1 LLMIR
6 PCSVVAVE
14 VKPGEDAVLECRAPS
29 GASATVLEWT
39 KADLPAD
46 EYFFFYRNG
55 RSYEKYQHPSFRGR
69 VVLQNPS
76 GVQNGDVSVVLK
88 NVSLED
94 MGTYRCRVLMS
105 STGSGAKEHSE
116 VIQLRNVMHSGT
128 TEEPEE
134 DRGQA
139 EKVATEEETDP
150 NIPVWVGV
158 FVACVAVGG
167 VGLLL
172 FRRNKTSRHQ
182 LADRAAEI

>member
-1 LLMIR
+1 MMFLQSFACLPLILQI
-6 PCSVVAVE
+6 SASEVE

-46 EYFFFYRNG
+46 ECFFFYRNG

-105 STGSGAKEHSE
+105 STWSGAKEHSE
-116 VIQLRNVMHSGT
+116 VIQLRNMMHSGT
-128 TEEPEE
+128 FRKKQKVQTLE
-134 DRGQA
+134 DSVLTRQEA
-139 EKVATEEETDP
+139 DV
-150 NIPVWVGV
+150 NC
-158 FVACVAVGG
+158 CV
-167 VGLLL
+167 
-172 FRRNKTSRHQ
+172 
-182 LADRAAEI
+182 